1 MAFQVRCPA
10 CSKLYAAEERMIG
23 RKMRCKACGSVFAIE
38 APAQEP
44 SLSASM
50 SGAESHTLSA
60 SDLTGTRRAEQVPPM
75 PPPSSED
82 EAPMAEEKPL
92 RKPSI
97 PQDFPGAL
105 VVEAW
110 LPLGLGVIAAG
121 WVISQT
127 FGANNTGVGWV
138 PVLRLGVVAL
148 LYLALVV
155 PLTYKAVIVSFRGMR
170 RLLPPSPGMRTAMTF
185 ALPAAFG
192 YEMWQASGGA
202 IGYFMGLILGLAL
215 MAVVYWVLFRL
226 NPQEAANSYAKV
238 AGTFLAG
245 CAVSA
250 LILAGANAVLNK
262 AMVSEHGGSLFKES
276 PLGEPLSW
284 NWQEAAPEPVRPT
297 NRQIATPEQPEAVP
311 QPKPSTPVNPQIAK
325 NTTEPSTPVAVVPEP
340 KVQENVVTEPVVNP
354 PKQEKPSVFV
364 NPDDDSFTDSI
375 RKNNFPWVKS
385 VTRADGPTPFDYVV
399 GSSGQSQFIGLVKSD
414 FAKGRTVTLAPMNAA
429 VPPFQDDS
437 NDDSSFGARY
447 VLTNDG
453 KALIHLE
460 ADNVVEVI
468 ATAEKRHELIPLE
481 TPHSTIPLKPTLVGT
496 SKGTT
501 FAVRWAAPQATEQ
514 YVYRY
519 DYLTK
524 AKLSKATIPKDP
536 YTTPAVCAVSDSE
549 ASPVLY
555 AWLSQFP
562 GRPPLLKI
570 VNLQANAT
578 SMTPRTA
585 TFPVDIGDVTLF
597 ERGEMAFSPDASMVA
612 LVLEQGNTA
621 RVLAWPTGNPV
632 NSPGVRLTCKCPSA
646 TEMAG
651 HVRGPSVRWI
661 NRAFFVV
668 YGRYVMGA
676 VKHGIVGNLSDTDTV
691 ITGEQTTPDNKLYV
705 SYMLNSHLNLVAI
718 EIDPHELNNA
728 QVVQGASH

>member
-1 MAFQVRCPA
+1 
-10 CSKLYAAEERMIG
+10 MIG
-23 RKMRCKACGSVFAIE
+23 RKMRCKACASVFAIE
-38 APAQEP
+38 APTQEP
-44 SLSASM
+44 SLSAS
-50 SGAESHTLSA
+50 SVAGVESQILSA
-60 SDLTGTRRAEQVPPM
+60 SDLTGTRRAEPVPPA
-75 PPPSSED
+75 PPPAPEED
-82 EAPMAEEKPL
+82 DAPMAEEKPL

-110 LPLGLGVIAAG
+110 LPLGLGVISAG

-127 FGANNTGVGWV
+127 FGANNTGLGWV

-155 PLTYKAVIVSFRGMR
+155 PLTYKAVVVSFRGMR
-170 RLLPPSPGMRTAMTF
+170 RLLPPSPGMRTVMTF

-202 IGYFMGLILGLAL
+202 IGFFMGLILGLAL
-215 MAVVYWVLFRL
+215 MAVVYWLLFRL
-226 NPQEAANSYAKV
+226 NPEEAANSYAKV

-250 LILAGANAVLNK
+250 LILVGANAVLNK
-262 AMVSEHGGSLFKES
+262 AMISEHGGSILKES
-276 PLGEPLSW
+276 PLGEPLAW
-284 NWQEAAPEPVRPT
+284 NWQEPAPAPVRPT
-297 NRQIATPEQPEAVP
+297 DRQVATPQPEQAVP
-311 QPKPSTPVNPQIAK
+311 QPKPSTPVNTQVAV
-325 NTTEPSTPVAVVPEP
+325 TTEPSTPVAVATETTVR
-340 KVQENVVTEPVVNP
+340 ENVEPVVNP
-354 PKQEKPSVFV
+354 PKQDKSTVFV

-385 VTRADGPTPFDYVV
+385 ITRADGQATFDYTVS
-399 GSSGQSQFIGLVKSD
+399 SSGQSQFIGLVKSD
-414 FAKGRTVTLAPMNAA
+414 GAKGRTVMLAPMSAA
-429 VPPFQDDS
+429 VPPFQDDL
-437 NDDSSFGARY
+437 NEDATFGARY

-453 KALIHLE
+453 KALIHLK
-460 ADNVVEVI
+460 ADNMVEVI
-468 ATAEKRHELIPLE
+468 ATAENRHETIPLE
-481 TPHSTIPLKPTLVGT
+481 MPHSTVPLRPTLVGT

-501 FAVRWAAPQATEQ
+501 FVVRWAAPQATEQ

-524 AKLSKATIPKDP
+524 MKLSKATIPKDP
-536 YTTPAVCAVSDSE
+536 FTTPAVCAVSDSE
-549 ASPVLY
+549 SSPILY

-562 GRPPLLKI
+562 GHAPMVKI
-570 VNLQANAT
+570 VNLQANAA
-578 SMTPRTA
+578 SMTPRAA

-597 ERGEMAFSPDASMVA
+597 ERGELAFSPDASMVA

-621 RVLAWPTGNPV
+621 RVLAWGTGNPV
-632 NSPGVRLTCKCPSA
+632 NSPGVRVTCACPSA
-646 TEMAG
+646 TG

-668 YGRYVMGA
+668 YGRNVVGG
-676 VKHGIVGNLSDTDTV
+676 VKHGIVGNLSDTDTL

-705 SYMLNSHLNLVAI
+705 SYMMPDTHLHLAAI
-718 EIDPHELNNA
+718 EFDPHELNNA